1 MTRQRRIL
9 SAAMSSTL
17 KHDQSATA
25 EKPMADRIREILAA
39 EADAIRAV
47 DVDETYEAAL
57 RLLEG
62 APGKIV
68 ATGMGK
74 AGFVARKFA
83 AILSST
89 ASPAIF
95 IHPAEAAHGD
105 LGMLAEGDCIV
116 AFSTSGKT
124 REVLEFIEL
133 SRHMKVGGVI
143 GITSHRDSGL
153 RDLSDVIINMGVIA
167 EPCSLGM
174 TPTASMAVMSA
185 VGDALALA
193 LMERKGVTREQYGL
207 RHHGGYLGKRARTDN
222 LPE

>member
-1 MTRQRRIL
+1 MSDSTTNQRTRPV
-9 SAAMSSTL
+9 
-17 KHDQSATA
+17 DQPV
-25 EKPMADRIREILAA
+25 ENRIREILAA
-39 EADAIRAV
+39 EAEAIRAV
-47 DVDETYEAAL
+47 AVDATYGAAL
-57 RLLEG
+57 DLLQN
-62 APGKIV
+62 ARGKIV

-105 LGMLAEGDCIV
+105 LGMVAEGDCIV

-133 SRHMKVGGVI
+133 SRHMNVGGVI

-153 RDLSDVIINMGVIA
+153 RDLSDVIIDMGVIA
-167 EPCSLGM
+167 EPCPLGM
-174 TPTASMAVMSA
+174 TPTASMAVMAA
-185 VGDALALA
+185 VGDALALV

-207 RHHGGYLGKRARTDN
+207 RHHGGYLGKRARTNN

>member
-1 MTRQRRIL
+1 MSDTCKNQR
-9 SAAMSSTL
+9 A
-17 KHDQSATA
+17 HPGDQSVET
-25 EKPMADRIREILAA
+25 RIQQILAA

-47 DVDETYEAAL
+47 AVDEAYGQAL
-57 RLLEG
+57 DLLHKSS
-62 APGKIV
+62 GKIV

-105 LGMLAEGDCIV
+105 LGMVAEGDCIV

-153 RDLSDVIINMGVIA
+153 RDLSDVIIDMGVIA
-167 EPCSLGM
+167 EPCPLGM
-174 TPTASMAVMSA
+174 TPTASMAVMAA
-185 VGDALALA
+185 VGDALALV
-193 LMERKGVTREQYGL
+193 LMERKSVTREEYGL